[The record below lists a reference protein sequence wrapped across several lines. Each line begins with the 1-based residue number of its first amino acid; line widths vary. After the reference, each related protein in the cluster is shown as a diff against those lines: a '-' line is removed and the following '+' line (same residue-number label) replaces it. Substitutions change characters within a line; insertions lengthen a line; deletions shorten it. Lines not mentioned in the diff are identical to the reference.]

1 MLLRLIFCCCL
12 PLGLFA
18 QKSESTIRPSLW
30 LGIWDN
36 VKHVPSMN
44 VTAIGYNDIPR
55 DINYKG
61 TLVEVLEFDDAN
73 GHNLLI
79 LTQTGMFPVSKK
91 DETGKYVKEN
101 DRAELFAYCYVRNDE
116 KSTYRQLWKL
126 ADAENCEGFDLY
138 VGFTK
143 KAMSITDLDGDGVA
157 EVSFQHIKSCRSDV
171 SPADRF
177 LTLFESNEKYQFKGG
192 TQLEGMPL
200 DQPLTDARTEGN
212 AVFKTHLMQKWEQF
226 AADDFLQYSYE

>member
-1 MLLRLIFCCCL
+1 MLLRLIFCCSL
-12 PLGLFA
+12 TFGLFA
-18 QKSESTIRPSLW
+18 QKSESSIRPSMW

-55 DINYKG
+55 DINFKG

-91 DETGKYVKEN
+91 DETGKYVKQH
-101 DRAELFAYCYVRNDE
+101 DRAELFAYCLVRNDE

-143 KAMSITDLDGDGVA
+143 NAMSITDLDGDGVA
-157 EVSFQHIKSCRSDV
+157 EVTFQYLKSCRSDV

-177 LTLFESNEKYQFKGG
+177 LTLFESNEKYQVKGA

-200 DQPLTDARTEGN
+200 DPPLFDARTEGN
-212 AVFKTHLMQKWEQF
+212 ATFKTHFLQKWEQF
-226 AADDFLQYSYE
+226 AADDFIQFTYE